1 MEGAIV
7 FAPALASLCIGLW
20 QGKNISRW
28 CLASAIL
35 ILALSALS
43 VPIVP
48 LSFAPMTR
56 AILVALALMGG
67 AGLVGP
73 ALYISKAPA
82 IVSSIFAALAV
93 AIPTIYAAFY
103 AAMAYACQRGP
114 CY

>member
-28 CLASAIL
+28 CLAGAIF
-35 ILALSALS
+35 ILALSVLS

-48 LSFAPMTR
+48 LMTR
-56 AILVALALMGG
+56 AIFVALALMGG

-73 ALYISKAPA
+73 ALFTSKAPA
-82 IVSSIFAALAV
+82 IVASLFAALLAWY
-93 AIPTIYAAFY
+93 PTASAAFY
-103 AAMAYACQRGP
+103 AAMSYACQRGP